1 MLVWDNE
8 AGIGCGRVT
17 GDFAAFAG
25 LIVTRIYLCRP
36 RDPEAKGL
44 VERANGYLETSF
56 LPGRTFTGPDDFNT
70 QLTAWLAI
78 ANRRQHRTLG
88 ARPVDRWEADRAQ
101 MLALPPVDPPRW
113 WRFAIRIGRDHYI
126 RVDTCDYSV
135 HPLAVGKK
143 VQVRTDTDEV
153 VVTLAPGG
161 AEVARHP
168 RCWAKQ
174 QTITDPVHARV
185 AAVLRGDYRHH
196 QASRAQ
202 TARRH
207 NAATASDLV
216 EVEQRQLDS
225 YDRMFTLIEGGGQ
238 ADDPEVS

>member
-1 MLVWDNE
+1 
-8 AGIGCGRVT
+8 
-17 GDFAAFAG
+17 
-25 LIVTRIYLCRP
+25 
-36 RDPEAKGL
+36 

-70 QLTAWLAI
+70 QLTTWLAI

-113 WRFAIRIGRDHYI
+113 WRFSTRIGRDHYI

-135 HPLAVGKK
+135 HPLAIGKK

-153 VVTLAPGG
+153 VVTLTPGG

-174 QTITDPVHARV
+174 QTITDPVHARA

-196 QASRAQ
+196 QAAQ
-202 TARRH
+202 AQAARRH

-238 ADDPEVS
+238 TDDPEAS